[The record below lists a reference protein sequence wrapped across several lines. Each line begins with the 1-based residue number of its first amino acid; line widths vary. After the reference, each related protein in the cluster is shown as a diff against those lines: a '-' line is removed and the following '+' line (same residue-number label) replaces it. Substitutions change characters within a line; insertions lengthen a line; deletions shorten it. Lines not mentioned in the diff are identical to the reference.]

1 MSSDLKPLSLPPLVT
16 ERLPLGYRRILVSDD
31 ILDDEATPRLTL
43 ELSKYRHVSTHVRG
57 PLKPISKV
65 EL

>member
-16 ERLPLGYRRILVSDD
+16 ERLPLGYRRILVSYD
-31 ILDDEATPRLTL
+31 ILDDEATQRLTF
-43 ELSKYRHVSTHVRG
+43 EQSKYRHVSTHVRG

>member
-1 MSSDLKPLSLPPLVT
+1 MSSDLKPLSLPPLMT

-31 ILDDEATPRLTL
+31 ILDDEATQRLTF
-43 ELSKYRHVSTHVRG
+43 EHSKYRHVSTHVRD

>member
-1 MSSDLKPLSLPPLVT
+1 MSSDLRPLSLPPLMT

-31 ILDDEATPRLTL
+31 ILDDEATKRLTF
-43 ELSKYRHVSTHVRG
+43 EHSKYRHVSTYVRR

>member
-1 MSSDLKPLSLPPLVT
+1 MSSDVKPLSLPPLMT

-31 ILDDEATPRLTL
+31 ILDDEATKLLTF
-43 ELSKYRHVSTHVRG
+43 EHTKYRHVTTHVRS

-65 EL
+65 ES

>member
-1 MSSDLKPLSLPPLVT
+1 MT

-31 ILDDEATPRLTL
+31 ILDDETTKRLTF
-43 ELSKYRHVSTHVRG
+43 EHSKYRHVSTHVRR

>member
-1 MSSDLKPLSLPPLVT
+1 MSSDLKPLSLPPLLT

-31 ILDDEATPRLTL
+31 ILDDEATQRLTL
-43 ELSKYRHVSTHVRG
+43 ELSKYRHASTHVRR
-57 PLKPISKV
+57 PFKPISKV

>member
-1 MSSDLKPLSLPPLVT
+1 MT

-31 ILDDEATPRLTL
+31 ILDDEATKRLTF
-43 ELSKYRHVSTHVRG
+43 EHSKYRHVSTYVRR

>member
-1 MSSDLKPLSLPPLVT
+1 MSSDLKPLSLPPLMA
-16 ERLPLGYRRILVSDD
+16 ERLPLGYRTILVSDD
-31 ILDDEATPRLTL
+31 ILDDEATQRLTF
-43 ELSKYRHVSTHVRG
+43 EQSKYRHVSTHVRG

>member
-1 MSSDLKPLSLPPLVT
+1 MT
-16 ERLPLGYRRILVSDD
+16 ERLPLGYRRIFVSDD
-31 ILDDEATPRLTL
+31 ILDDEATERLTF
-43 ELSKYRHVSTHVRG
+43 EQSKYRHVSTHVRR

>member
-1 MSSDLKPLSLPPLVT
+1 MSSDLRPLSLPPLMK

-31 ILDDEATPRLTL
+31 ILDEETTKKLTF
-43 ELSKYRHVSTHVRG
+43 EYSKYRHASTFVRW
-57 PLKPISKV
+57 PKKPISKV

>member
-1 MSSDLKPLSLPPLVT
+1 MSSDLRPLSLPPLMT
-16 ERLPLGYRRILVSDD
+16 ERLPLGYRRIFVSDD
-31 ILDDEATPRLTL
+31 ILDEEATRRLTF
-43 ELSKYRHVSTHVRG
+43 EQSKYRHVSTQLRG

>member
-1 MSSDLKPLSLPPLVT
+1 MSSDVKPLSLPPLMT
-16 ERLPLGYRRILVSDD
+16 ERLPLGYRRIFVGDD
-31 ILDDEATPRLTL
+31 ILDDEATERLTL
-43 ELSKYRHVSTHVRG
+43 EQAKYRHVSTNVRR

>member
-1 MSSDLKPLSLPPLVT
+1 MSSDLRPMSLPPLMT

-31 ILDDEATPRLTL
+31 ILDDEATERLTF
-43 ELSKYRHVSTHVRG
+43 EHSKYRHVSTHVRP

>member
-1 MSSDLKPLSLPPLVT
+1 MSSDLRPLSLPPFIT
-16 ERLPLGYRRILVSDD
+16 ERLPLGYRRILVNDD
-31 ILDDEATPRLTL
+31 ILDDEAAERLTL
-43 ELSKYRHVSTHVRG
+43 EQSKYRHVSTHVRR

>member
-1 MSSDLKPLSLPPLVT
+1 MK

-31 ILDDEATPRLTL
+31 ILDDDAMKRLTF
-43 ELSKYRHVSTHVRG
+43 EYSKYRHVSTFVPH
-57 PLKPISKV
+57 PKKPISKV

>member
-1 MSSDLKPLSLPPLVT
+1 MSSDLKPLSLPPLMT
-16 ERLPLGYRRILVSDD
+16 ESLPLGYRRIFVSDD
-31 ILDDEATPRLTL
+31 ILDDEATQRLTF
-43 ELSKYRHVSTHVRG
+43 EQPKYRHVSTHVRP

>member
-1 MSSDLKPLSLPPLVT
+1 MSRDLRPLSLTPAMK

-31 ILDDEATPRLTL
+31 ILDEETTKRLTF
-43 ELSKYRHVSTHVRG
+43 EHPKYRHASAFVS
-57 PLKPISKV
+57 PPKKPISKV

>member
-1 MSSDLKPLSLPPLVT
+1 MSSDLRPLSLPPLVT

-31 ILDDEATPRLTL
+31 ILDDEATERLTF
-43 ELSKYRHVSTHVRG
+43 ERSKYRHVSTHVRG

>member
-1 MSSDLKPLSLPPLVT
+1 MSSDLKPLSLPPLMT
-16 ERLPLGYRRILVSDD
+16 ERLPLGYRRIFVSDE
-31 ILDDEATPRLTL
+31 ILDDEATQRLTF
-43 ELSKYRHVSTHVRG
+43 EQSKYRHVSTHVRR

>member
-1 MSSDLKPLSLPPLVT
+1 MSSDLRPLNLPPLVT

-31 ILDDEATPRLTL
+31 ILDEEATKRLTF
-43 ELSKYRHVSTHVRG
+43 EHSKYRHVTTHVRG

>member
-1 MSSDLKPLSLPPLVT
+1 MSSDLKPLSLPPLMA
-16 ERLPLGYRRILVSDD
+16 ERLPLGYRRIFVSDD
-31 ILDDEATPRLTL
+31 ILDDEATRRLTF
-43 ELSKYRHVSTHVRG
+43 EHSKYRHVSTYVRG

>member
-1 MSSDLKPLSLPPLVT
+1 MSSDLRPLSLPPVMT

-31 ILDDEATPRLTL
+31 ILDDEATKRLTF
-43 ELSKYRHVSTHVRG
+43 EQSKYRHVSTHVRR

>member
-16 ERLPLGYRRILVSDD
+16 ERLPLGYRRIFVSDD
-31 ILDDEATPRLTL
+31 ILDDEATRRLTFQH
-43 ELSKYRHVSTHVRG
+43 SKYRHVSTHVRR

>member
-1 MSSDLKPLSLPPLVT
+1 MT

-31 ILDDEATPRLTL
+31 ILDDEATKRLTF
-43 ELSKYRHVSTHVRG
+43 EHSKYRHISTQVRH